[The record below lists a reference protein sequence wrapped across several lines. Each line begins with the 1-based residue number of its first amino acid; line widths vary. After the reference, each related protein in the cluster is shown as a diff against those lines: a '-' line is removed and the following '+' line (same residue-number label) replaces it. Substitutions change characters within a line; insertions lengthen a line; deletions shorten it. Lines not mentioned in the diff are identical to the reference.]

1 MTVCARAHLY
11 RLIYPR
17 CGEEGAEKVYAF
29 RIAGWD
35 KYMEIE
41 LITHRDSRPLRYL
54 EKFKEMMR
62 QSVQREDETI
72 IKWLSAGQI

>member
-1 MTVCARAHLY
+1 M
-11 RLIYPR
+11 
-17 CGEEGAEKVYAF
+17 YAF